1 MRNNYIIDQ
10 YPTERLTYRTSEM
23 KRIITP
29 FTILAIAMTLLLA
42 YTESESSLTAAP
54 GDESSRVDTELLEI
68 STHPQSYRF
77 VDQATDRVNGNEMV
91 KIHSTT
97 PLASNHKYVEL
108 RPGSIRYFRTDGAI
122 AADGERARI
131 TWSLN
136 GKMRTTDVGQPGGVI
151 MAVRSLDGVISWY
164 SLMMDM
170 RC

>member
-1 MRNNYIIDQ
+1 
-10 YPTERLTYRTSEM
+10 M
-23 KRIITP
+23 KRDITL
-29 FTILAIAMTLLLA
+29 FSILAIAMTLLV
-42 YTESESSLTAAP
+42 SSTNSAP
-54 GDESSRVDTELLEI
+54 SSSPGPVDDSSRIDTELVEI

-77 VDQATDRVNGNEMV
+77 VDQATDRVDGNEMV
-91 KIHSTT
+91 KIYSTA

-122 AADGERARI
+122 ATDGEHAKI
-131 TWSLN
+131 TWSIS
-136 GKMRTTDVGQPGGVI
+136 GKTMTTDVGRPGDII